1 MGTEKLD
8 TMIRQKQIAEVALR
22 LVATNGMT
30 ALSVANIARHVGI
43 VPSAIYRHFD
53 SKEVVLDAVIDLIG
67 DKLMENVRAVQS
79 ETDDPLDRLRRLL
92 MRHIKLIRENRGIP
106 RIVFSEDVYSG
117 NTGRKLRMYRIVE
130 QYLNR
135 VAEMISDGKKQGTIR
150 ADIDPTVVSVLFLGL
165 IQPSGVLWHL
175 SEGRFDIT
183 KQARKA
189 WDMVQEAIAV
199 SSQ

>member
-8 TMIRQKQIAEVALR
+8 TMIRQKQIAEAALR
-22 LVATNGMT
+22 LVAANGMK

-67 DKLMENVRAVQS
+67 DKLMENVHAVQS
-79 ETDDPLDRLRRLL
+79 ETDDPLDQLRRLL

-117 NTGRKLRMYRIVE
+117 NSERKLRMYRIVE
-130 QYLNR
+130 QYLDR
-135 VAEMISDGKKQGTIR
+135 VAAIISDGKKQGKIR
-150 ADIDPTVVSVLFLGL
+150 ADIDPNVVSVLFLGL

-175 SEGRFDIT
+175 SEGRFDVT
-183 KQARKA
+183 KQARRA

>member
-67 DKLMENVRAVQS
+67 NKLMENVRAVQS
-79 ETDDPLDRLRRLL
+79 ETDDPLDQLRRLL

-117 NTGRKLRMYRIVE
+117 NSERKLRMYRIVE

-135 VAEMISDGKKQGTIR
+135 VAEMISDGKKQGRIR
-150 ADIDPTVVSVLFLGL
+150 SDIDPTVVSVLFLGL

-189 WDMVQEAIAV
+189 WNMVQEAIAV